1 MFDINGWELVIIV
14 VVALLVIGPERL
26 PQYLAKARQG
36 VRDLRRLAE
45 GAKTQLRDQMGP
57 EFDNVDWSA
66 YDPRQ
71 YDPRR
76 IVRDALAE
84 GWDATE
90 EPQDQPEGAAAP
102 VVSRREPPR
111 RPTPARR
118 RRGGSSGPTT
128 RRCTTRPGL
137 CPTTTTP
144 PDDAT

>member
-26 PQYLAKARQG
+26 PEYLAKARQG

-84 GWDATE
+84 GWDATDE
-90 EPQDQPEGAAAP
+90 TQDAPNGRSGSDASGAAAETE
-102 VVSRREPPR
+102 S
-111 RPTPARR
+111 
-118 RRGGSSGPTT
+118 GGSPKRRIIGPDYTAVHDPS
-128 RRCTTRPGL
+128 RPV
-137 CPTTTTP
+137 PFD
-144 PDDAT
+144 DDAT